1 LSDAVLGFADALR
14 TVHPRAGADERI
26 ACLVPSITELIC
38 DLGLAP
44 QLVARTGFC
53 VHPREALR
61 DIPKVGGT
69 KDVDLEK
76 LRGLKPTHVV
86 VNIDETLKATA
97 DALAHFVP
105 HVVVTHPQGPEDNLA
120 LYRLIGGIFNR
131 ESAAA
136 ELCTAFEAALAAAR
150 RAAAHWPVERVLY
163 LIWKD
168 PWMTVAPDTYI
179 ARTLKLVGWETVL
192 EASTGVRYP
201 SVELPAAAR
210 DADLVLL
217 STEPYMFRDK
227 HVGELQALLP
237 GRRVALI
244 DGEMSSWYGSR
255 AVAGLAYLPRL
266 RAQLTQPRQAA

>member
-1 LSDAVLGFADALR
+1 M
-14 TVHPRAGADERI
+14 RASQGDS
-26 ACLVPSITELIC
+26 C
-38 DLGLAP
+38 
-44 QLVARTGFC
+44 
-53 VHPREALR
+53 R
-61 DIPKVGGT
+61 DIPRVGGT
-69 KDVDLEK
+69 KDVYLEK

-86 VNIDETLKATA
+86 VNIDENLKATA
-97 DALAHFVP
+97 DALADFVP

-179 ARTLKLVGWETVL
+179 ARTLKLVGWETMP
-192 EASTGVRYP
+192 EAAAGVRYP

-217 STEPYMFRDK
+217 STEPYMFRDNSM
-227 HVGELQALLP
+227 LAFARNTLLP

-266 RAQLTQPRQAA
+266 RARS